1 MNRPDAARWP
11 ILLLTLALAAVA
23 VPGCPSTPEPP
34 PLLLSRDELVAAY
47 NLRAHSIAQLRAKC
61 HLEVRLSKLDDQG
74 APIPDKVDTYSLDG
88 TLRLRKPRDLR
99 LVGSA
104 FGKEMFGLHSN
115 AEKYWL
121 WVNADAQHQ
130 QESFGRHGGPGA
142 QKFPVRPDLLLQALA
157 IYPLPPDLRVF
168 LRGDQHDIFL
178 TLGVDVESAASP
190 ADTSA
195 DEPQVK
201 VLPYL
206 IQEIRLERR
215 HHDPVE
221 VRLYRRDGSV
231 LLVATLSD
239 YQEVP
244 SCVENDVVKEKQR
257 LPMKIEY
264 RFMPI
269 ESTFKL
275 ELSEVSLTEKLGSP
289 TLFDYRPTGFANTV
303 DLDAEAILD
312 GAKSG
317 R

>member
-1 MNRPDAARWP
+1 MNRPDAVRLP

-23 VPGCPSTPEPP
+23 LPGCPTTPEPP
-34 PLLLSRDELVAAY
+34 PPLLSRDELFATY
-47 NLRAHSIAQLRAKC
+47 NLRAHSIATLRAKC
-61 HLEVRLSKLDDQG
+61 HIEARLSKLNEKG
-74 APIPDKVDTYSLDG
+74 EPIPDKVDTYSLDG

-115 AEKYWL
+115 AEKYWM

-130 QESFGRHGGPGA
+130 QESFGRHDGPGA

-157 IYPLPPDLRVF
+157 IYPLPPDMRVF

-178 TLGVDVESAASP
+178 TLGVDVEPATAPEDKVS
-190 ADTSA
+190 ADT
-195 DEPQVK
+195 QVK

-206 IQEIRLERR
+206 IQEIRLERL

-221 VRLYRRDGSV
+221 VRLYRRDGSL
-231 LLVATLSD
+231 LLVAMLSD
-239 YQEVP
+239 YQAVP

-269 ESTFKL
+269 EWTFKL

-312 GAKSG
+312 GVKSG
-317 R
+317 K